1 MRPVRCALA
10 LLLATSAC
18 GYRFTAGGGALPQ
31 GIREVYVPI
40 FVNKTAEPGLETLF
54 TQAMREQLVRSGI
67 AGTSSSPAQLLG
79 EIQGV
84 SGAPTVFTTS
94 STLASYRL
102 YATVAVRLVNKGV
115 GVPNAAVTVSGQEE
129 YLPGRNVLESETNR
143 AAALRRLAT
152 TLMRDAYER
161 LAIQ

>member
-1 MRPVRCALA
+1 MRPMCRAFA
-10 LLLATSAC
+10 ILLATCAC
-18 GYRFTAGGGALPQ
+18 GYRFSAGGGSLPQ

-40 FVNKTAEPGLETLF
+40 FANKTAEPGLETLF

-84 SGAPTVFTTS
+84 SGGPTVFTTS

-115 GVPNAAVTVSGQEE
+115 GVPNAAVTVSGQED

-152 TLMRDAYER
+152 TLMRDAYDR